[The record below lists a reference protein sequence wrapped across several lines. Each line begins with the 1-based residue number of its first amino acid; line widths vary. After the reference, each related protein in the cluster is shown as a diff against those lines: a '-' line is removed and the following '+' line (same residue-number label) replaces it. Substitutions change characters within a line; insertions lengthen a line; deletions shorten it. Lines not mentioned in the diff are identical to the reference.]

1 MATETEAQPGMNFEL
16 TDEQRMFQDMVRDW
30 VDKEA
35 PKEWSREIERKEHE
49 YPFELWDKL
58 TKAGFHGISVPEE
71 YGGQGGDIMMQML
84 LARGLSRSLAGLTWV
99 WGLTSFAGSKSVG
112 LYGSDEQKQRFLPQ
126 IAKGQARFSIGF
138 TEPGGGTDVLGAMR
152 TFAKRDDAGG
162 GWIINGSKTWCSSA
176 HVADYILL
184 LARTDRDVE
193 KRHQGLTLFILP
205 AKSEGVVVNDIPKL
219 GMRSLGSCDVG
230 LDDVFVPD
238 EYVLGE
244 PGRAWYMLLPT
255 LNNERV
261 MLASLCMGI
270 LDGVLEDALAYVQ
283 EREAFGKKIGQ
294 FQILQ
299 HYIADIWMWRRQ
311 AELLV
316 YQAASLLSQGK
327 DCFMESNTA
336 KIQASEYAVKAA
348 DLGIQIYGGM
358 GYSAETDAQRY
369 WRDARLFRI
378 GPVTNEM
385 ARNSIAELLGLPRS
399 F

>member
-1 MATETEAQPGMNFEL
+1 MNFEL
-16 TDEQRMFQDMVRDW
+16 TDEQSDFQAMVRSW
-30 VDKEA
+30 VDKET
-35 PKEWSREIERKEHE
+35 PKAWAREIERKENE

-58 TKAGFHGISVPEE
+58 TGAGFHGISVPEA
-71 YGGQGGDIMMQML
+71 YGGQGGDVLMQML

-112 LYGSDEQKQRFLPQ
+112 LYGSEEQKERFLPA
-126 IAKGQARFSIGF
+126 IAEGKARFSIGF

-152 TFAKRDDAGG
+152 THAERTDG

-184 LARTDRDVE
+184 LARSDRDAA
-193 KRHQGLTLFILP
+193 KRHQGLTLFLVP
-205 AKSEGVVVNDIPKL
+205 GKADGVTAQEIPKL
-219 GMRSLGSCDVG
+219 GMRSLGSCD
-230 LDDVFVPD
+230 LFLEDVFVPD
-238 EYVLGE
+238 DLVLGE
-244 PGRAWYMLLPT
+244 PGKAWYMLLPT

-261 MLASLCMGI
+261 MLASLCCGI
-270 LDGVLEDALAYVQ
+270 LDGILEDVLEYVMQ
-283 EREAFGKKIGQ
+283 REAFGRKIGQ

-299 HYIADIWMWRRQ
+299 HYIADISMWRRQ

-316 YQAASLLSQGK
+316 YEAATRLSENK
-327 DCFMESNTA
+327 DCFMESNVA
-336 KIQASEYAVKAA
+336 KVQASEYAVRAA
-348 DLGIQIYGGM
+348 DLAIQIFGGM
-358 GYSAETDAQRY
+358 GYSAEVDAQRY

>member
-1 MATETEAQPGMNFEL
+1 
-16 TDEQRMFQDMVRDW
+16 
-30 VDKEA
+30 
-35 PKEWSREIERKEHE
+35 
-49 YPFELWDKL
+49 
-58 TKAGFHGISVPEE
+58 
-71 YGGQGGDIMMQML
+71 MQML
-84 LARGLSRSLAGLTWV
+84 LARELSRSLAGLTWV

-112 LYGSDEQKQRFLPQ
+112 LYGSDEQKQRFLPA
-126 IAKGQARFSIGF
+126 IARGEARFSIGF

-152 TFAKRDDAGG
+152 TYATRDDAGG

-184 LARTDRDVE
+184 LARTDRNVE

-205 AKSEGVVVNDIPKL
+205 AKSEGVTATDIPKL

-230 LDDVFVPD
+230 LNDVFVPD
-238 EYVLGE
+238 DLVLGE

-270 LDGVLEDALAYVQ
+270 LDGVLEDALAYVN

-316 YQAASLLSQGK
+316 LQAATLLSEGK